1 MPCPFQF
8 LVNKSQTPKPQAESR
23 RKMLK
28 GLVGLA
34 GGALAY
40 SGFSRASQSSVA
52 EPSQINSTEE
62 AKVTPAERQSHTFYG
77 DHQAGIVTPQQAN
90 SAIVAFD
97 VLALDKSGLQALF
110 KVLTE
115 RSEFLMSGGKTPT
128 RNDKY
133 PPLDSG
139 MLGPYIHPD
148 NLTITVSLGA
158 SLFDERFG
166 LSDLKPSQLMTMT
179 QFPND
184 GLQSDWCHGDLLIQ
198 FCANSADTTLHALR
212 DIIKHTPAYLA
223 VKWRRDGFI
232 SPHAAA
238 SQGERTPI
246 NLLGFRDGTVNPPN
260 QPDIVNQML
269 WVNNSNEPEWAQGG
283 SYQVVRLIRFF
294 VEHWDRTP
302 LQEQEAIFGRH
313 RDTGAPIG
321 MRYEHD
327 DPNYQSD
334 PNGERILLGSHMR
347 RANPRTEGMP
357 EYLLLR
363 RSYSYS
369 YNTAL
374 NGQLDVGLLFIGYQ
388 SDLMQG
394 FIATQGRLNGEEL
407 EEYIKP
413 FGGGYYFALPGVK
426 QGEYLAQKLLEA

>member
-1 MPCPFQF
+1 MS
-8 LVNKSQTPKPQAESR
+8 KSQTHKPQAASR

-40 SGFSRASQSSVA
+40 SGFSRATENHLA
-52 EPSQINSTEE
+52 EGR
-62 AKVTPAERQSHTFYG
+62 KPAVDDLQTTQAEQQAQAFYG
-77 DHQAGIVTPQQAN
+77 THQSGIVTAQQAN
-90 SAIVAFD
+90 AAIVAFD
-97 VLALDKSGLQALF
+97 VLAVDKAGLQALF
-110 KVLTE
+110 KILTQ
-115 RSEFLMSGGKTPT
+115 RSDFLMSGGKAPS

-148 NLTITVSLGA
+148 NLTITVSVGA

-184 GLQSDWCHGDLLIQ
+184 GLQSEWCHGDLLIQ

-212 DIIKHTPAYLA
+212 DIIKHTPAYLS

-238 SQGERTPI
+238 SQGRRTPI

-260 QPDIVNQML
+260 QPEVVNRML
-269 WVNNSNEPEWAQGG
+269 WVNSRNEPKWAHGG

-321 MRYEHD
+321 KRHEHD
-327 DPNYQSD
+327 DPDYQSD
-334 PNGERILLGSHMR
+334 PKGQRILLGSHMR

-388 SDLMQG
+388 ADLMTG

-426 QGEYLAQKLLEA
+426 QGEYLGQKLLET